1 MPFVGVF
8 VVAEKGWFWR
18 KQGSVFGPVTED
30 VLRARILDGD
40 VTRGM
45 PVRQDDG
52 QWIPVEQV
60 EDWDLLLG
68 SAENL
73 RTRDREA
80 SVRRGFG
87 LVGLVAALCVS
98 AWSVA
103 SQVHP
108 PEGSEILKVEAAQ
121 MLSADAVAV
130 TEASEEQGGLGRQ
143 RISAGFEEALPA
155 LQGCAERFQMHGG
168 EVPEKMML
176 SYIIQNSGAVIDVLI
191 HPRRVA
197 ASPMGRC
204 MVGVMRRVD
213 YPTFVGK
220 VRPVSFPV
228 SFD

>member
-1 MPFVGVF
+1 MGVF

-45 PVRQDDG
+45 PVRCDDG
-52 QWIPVEQV
+52 DWIPVERV

-80 SVRRGFG
+80 SLRRGFG
-87 LVGLVAALCVS
+87 MAGLVAALCVS

-108 PEGSEILKVEAAQ
+108 PPGSELVLGDPAQTPADVRVDSSTEVAEAN
-121 MLSADAVAV
+121 
-130 TEASEEQGGLGRQ
+130 GGIGRD
-143 RISAGFEEALPA
+143 RISEGFEEVQPA
-155 LQGCAERFQMHGG
+155 LQGCAERFQLHGG
-168 EVPEKMML
+168 EVPKKMVL
-176 SYIIQNSGAVIDVLI
+176 SYIIQNSGAVTDVLI
-191 HPRRVA
+191 HPHGVA
-197 ASPMGRC
+197 SSPMGRC
-204 MVGVMRRVD
+204 MVGVMRLLD

-228 SFD
+228 AFD

>member
-1 MPFVGVF
+1 MGVF

-45 PVRQDDG
+45 PVRCDDG
-52 QWIPVEQV
+52 DWVPVERV
-60 EDWDLLLG
+60 EDWELLLG

-80 SVRRGFG
+80 SLRRGFG
-87 LVGLVAALCVS
+87 MAGLVAALCVS

-108 PEGSEILKVEAAQ
+108 PPGSELVLGDPAESPADVRVDSSTEVAEAN
-121 MLSADAVAV
+121 
-130 TEASEEQGGLGRQ
+130 GGIGRG
-143 RISAGFEEALPA
+143 RISEGFEEVQPA
-155 LQGCAERFQMHGG
+155 LQGCAERFQLHGG
-168 EVPEKMML
+168 EVPKKMVL
-176 SYIIQNSGAVIDVLI
+176 SYIIQNSGAVTDVLI
-191 HPRRVA
+191 HPHGVA
-197 ASPMGRC
+197 SSPMGRC
-204 MVGVMRRVD
+204 MVGVMRRLD

-228 SFD
+228 AFD

>member
-1 MPFVGVF
+1 MGVF

-45 PVRQDDG
+45 PVRCDDG
-52 QWIPVEQV
+52 DWIPVERV
-60 EDWDLLLG
+60 EDWELLLG

-73 RTRDREA
+73 RARDREA
-80 SVRRGFG
+80 SLRRGFG
-87 LVGLVAALCVS
+87 MAGLVAALCVS

-108 PEGSEILKVEAAQ
+108 PPGSELMLGDSAETPADVRVDSSTEVAEAN
-121 MLSADAVAV
+121 
-130 TEASEEQGGLGRQ
+130 GGIGRG
-143 RISAGFEEALPA
+143 RISEGFEEVQPA
-155 LQGCAERFQMHGG
+155 LQGCAERFQLHGG
-168 EVPEKMML
+168 EVPKKMVL
-176 SYIIQNSGAVIDVLI
+176 SYIIQNSGAVTDVLI
-191 HPRRVA
+191 HPHGVA
-197 ASPMGRC
+197 SSPMGRC
-204 MVGVMRRVD
+204 MVGVMRRLD

-228 SFD
+228 AFD

>member
-1 MPFVGVF
+1 MGVF

-18 KQGSVFGPVTED
+18 KQGSVFGPVTEV

-45 PVRQDDG
+45 PVRCDDG
-52 QWIPVEQV
+52 DWIPVERV
-60 EDWDLLLG
+60 EDWELLLG

-80 SVRRGFG
+80 SLRRGFG
-87 LVGLVAALCVS
+87 MAGLMAALCVS

-108 PEGSEILKVEAAQ
+108 SPGSQLLLDAQTLSEVETRVDS
-121 MLSADAVAV
+121 LTEVA
-130 TEASEEQGGLGRQ
+130 EENGGLGRG
-143 RISAGFEEALPA
+143 RIAEGFEEVQPS
-155 LQGCAERFQMHGG
+155 LQGCAERFQLHGG
-168 EVPEKMML
+168 EVPKQMVL
-176 SYIIQNSGAVIDVLI
+176 SYIIQNSGAVTDVLI
-191 HPRRVA
+191 HPHRVA
-197 ASPMGRC
+197 SSPMGRC
-204 MVGVMRRVD
+204 MVGVMRRLD

-228 SFD
+228 AFD

>member
-1 MPFVGVF
+1 MGVF

-45 PVRQDDG
+45 PVRCDDG
-52 QWIPVEQV
+52 DWIPVERV
-60 EDWDLLLG
+60 EDWELLLG

-80 SVRRGFG
+80 SLRRGFG
-87 LVGLVAALCVS
+87 MAGLVAALCVS

-108 PEGSEILKVEAAQ
+108 PPGSELVLGDSAETPADVRVDSSTEVAEAN
-121 MLSADAVAV
+121 
-130 TEASEEQGGLGRQ
+130 GGIGRG
-143 RISAGFEEALPA
+143 RISEGFEEVQPA
-155 LQGCAERFQMHGG
+155 LQGCAERFQLHGG
-168 EVPEKMML
+168 EVPKKMVL
-176 SYIIQNSGAVIDVLI
+176 SYIIQNSGAVTDVLI
-191 HPRRVA
+191 HPHGVA
-197 ASPMGRC
+197 SSPMGRC
-204 MVGVMRRVD
+204 MVGVMRRLD

-228 SFD
+228 AFD